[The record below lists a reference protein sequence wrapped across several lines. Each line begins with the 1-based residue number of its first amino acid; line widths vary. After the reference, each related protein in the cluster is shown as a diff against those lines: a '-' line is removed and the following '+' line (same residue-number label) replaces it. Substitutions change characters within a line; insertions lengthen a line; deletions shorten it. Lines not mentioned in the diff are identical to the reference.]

1 MSRSGN
7 PDILGEII
15 SDGMLRLPSS
25 VLILATNMRDIR
37 YFEFSYGPVLLISS
51 FSQRVS
57 VRLFS
62 KDGLES
68 FLPYDQ

>member
-25 VLILATNMRDIR
+25 VLILANNVRDII
-37 YFEFSYGPVLLISS
+37 YFEFSYGPVLLVSS
-51 FSQRVS
+51 FSEGVS

-68 FLPYDQ
+68 FLPCDR

>member
-25 VLILATNMRDIR
+25 VLILANNMRDIR
-37 YFEFSYGPVLLISS
+37 YFEFSYGPVLLVSS
-51 FSQRVS
+51 FSERVS

-68 FLPYDQ
+68 FHPCDQ